1 MRRDTIRKGKP
12 MLKVQRLS
20 HATFETPDLE
30 RQIDYHVN
38 VLGLSVAA
46 REKSWAILKTGVG
59 QPAVVLEQGTA
70 ARCTRL
76 AFQVEAQTNLG
87 DAAKAMSSS
96 GIKASRRD
104 ASLPGVGELMTF
116 DDPKGTAIDVFT
128 QADFLEEDRTPKGF
142 TPLKLGHLAFKVTDI
157 QAIVRFYET
166 VLGFRVSDWRQDFF
180 VFMRCGPDHHTVN
193 FATAPKVKM
202 HHIAYELK
210 DKAEMLRACDW
221 LGRHKYPIIWGPGRH
236 VIGDNV
242 FTYHRDPD
250 GHIIEL
256 YTELARIDSEDL
268 GYFVPRPW
276 RDDRPY
282 KPGVWGPQTMGNLWG
297 PGAPP
302 GFGD

>member
-1 MRRDTIRKGKP
+1 
-12 MLKVQRLS
+12 MLRVKRIS

-38 VLGLSVAA
+38 VLGLSLEAT
-46 REKSWAILKTGVG
+46 EKGRAYLKTPTG
-59 QPAVVLEQGTA
+59 QPAVVLEQGQT
-70 ARCTRL
+70 ARCTRI
-76 AFQVEAQTNLG
+76 AFQADPAVALDDLRKDLADRHGVKAERRESTVPGIGETLSFEDPNGTAMDIFTEAQ
-87 DAAKAMSSS
+87 
-96 GIKASRRD
+96 
-104 ASLPGVGELMTF
+104 
-116 DDPKGTAIDVFT
+116 
-128 QADFLEEDRTPKGF
+128 FLSEDRTPKGF
-142 TPLKLGHLAFKVTDI
+142 IPLKLGHLCFKVKDI
-157 QAIVRFYET
+157 QEIVRFYGD

-193 FATAPKVKM
+193 FATSDKIKM

-210 DKAEMLRACDW
+210 DKAEILRACDF
-221 LGRHKYPIIWGPGRH
+221 LGRNGYQLAWGPGRH

-256 YTELARIDSEDL
+256 YAELARIDSEEI

-276 RDDRPY
+276 REDRPY
-282 KPGVWGPQTMGNLWG
+282 KPTVWNKDTLSNLWG